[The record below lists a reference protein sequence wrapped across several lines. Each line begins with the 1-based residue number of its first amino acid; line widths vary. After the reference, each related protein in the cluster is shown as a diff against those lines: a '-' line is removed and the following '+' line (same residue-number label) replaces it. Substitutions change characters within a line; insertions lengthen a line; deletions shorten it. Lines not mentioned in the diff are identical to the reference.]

1 MGHHLVYIYISTRV
15 MLKSSM
21 RYFPRHPRR
30 TANLLGAAGWSWWSS
45 FGENS
50 HENWPSLGGTYVYI
64 YIYDYMEKCTSIYY
78 TYIYIGCSATIQ
90 IWEKP
95 EKTRK
100 TFIGKSWNLNPCKL
114 LLWENKREKRWERKP
129 CFWEL
134 ALTVAHSAWDNF
146 PTEKVWT
153 KTGPWIQWLGCLPK
167 SND

>member
-1 MGHHLVYIYISTRV
+1 MGHHLVYIYIYINACHAEIFHAIFSKASKAHSQPAWSCRV
-15 MLKSSM
+15 VLVIKFWGKQSWKLTIFG
-21 RYFPRHPRR
+21 R
-30 TANLLGAAGWSWWSS
+30 NLC
-45 FGENS
+45 
-50 HENWPSLGGTYVYI
+50 I